1 MIVFRKLQ
9 HSDLDVVDVIN
20 QASFSAPWGKGTMIM
35 ELNNPVT
42 CYLAMELDGV
52 VIAYAGAWVILDE
65 AHVTNVAVAPEFRRR
80 GYGAQLVAAL
90 KKYCYERGARRMTL
104 EVRRSNVAALRVY
117 EAQGFYQDGV
127 RKGYYSDNGEDA
139 LILWNELE
147 RGMED
152 EGTTG
157 TADTGLGN
165 QL

>member
-1 MIVFRKLQ
+1 
-9 HSDLDVVDVIN
+9 
-20 QASFSAPWGKGTMIM
+20 
-35 ELNNPVT
+35 
-42 CYLAMELDGV
+42 
-52 VIAYAGAWVILDE
+52 
-65 AHVTNVAVAPEFRRR
+65 
-80 GYGAQLVAAL
+80 
-90 KKYCYERGARRMTL
+90 MTL

-117 EAQGFYQDGV
+117 ETQGFYQDGV